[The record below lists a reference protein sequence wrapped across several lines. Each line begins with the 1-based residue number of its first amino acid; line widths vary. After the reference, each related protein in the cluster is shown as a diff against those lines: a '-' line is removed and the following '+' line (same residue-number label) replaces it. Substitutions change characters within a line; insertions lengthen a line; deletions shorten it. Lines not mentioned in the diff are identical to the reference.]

1 MVSENTQPQ
10 AEQAQAQPEITD
22 ITPEGQDAFNPA
34 LPFVLPTEETQSE
47 ETSEQGAEN
56 VQAPPAD
63 PQQETEETSTQSVP
77 STETEQQSQNVTP
90 AEPAVAPQINEPAPA
105 IQPDFDTRM
114 KDMEQQLRGYE
125 AEKAQQ
131 AFAQQKQQVQ
141 AQYEQQGYDTEVAT
155 LLTQQWEAN
164 AMQMH
169 QMQNA
174 ALHRENLMAGMM
186 TEALSLS
193 KEFNVDPQELLKY
206 TDPAQMR
213 AAAVSQ
219 SKYSKLEEENK
230 KLKEQLAPAQKFDD
244 NTASPTSEDSQEY
257 WMDRYIQ
264 GDNSPKAIAA
274 GRRAAG
280 LQ

>member
-1 MVSENTQPQ
+1 M
-10 AEQAQAQPEITD
+10 
-22 ITPEGQDAFNPA
+22 
-34 LPFVLPTEETQSE
+34 
-47 ETSEQGAEN
+47 
-56 VQAPPAD
+56 QAPPAD

-114 KDMEQQLRGYE
+114 KDMEQQLKGYE

-131 AFAQQKQQVQ
+131 VFTQQKQQVQ

-155 LLTQQWEAN
+155 VLTQQWEAN

-186 TEALSLS
+186 T
-193 KEFNVDPQELLKY
+193 
-206 TDPAQMR
+206 
-213 AAAVSQ
+213 
-219 SKYSKLEEENK
+219 
-230 KLKEQLAPAQKFDD
+230 
-244 NTASPTSEDSQEY
+244 
-257 WMDRYIQ
+257 
-264 GDNSPKAIAA
+264 
-274 GRRAAG
+274 
-280 LQ
+280 